1 MSTGSAHTRAK
12 LHGRPLQLTK
22 ELVQLTEH
30 RGKGFP
36 SIRAWGRHV
45 AGVICALAQ
54 TNVDPRH
61 FADHLRGWVVE
72 AIARQRQLDFQIA
85 CGVR

>member
-12 LHGRPLQLTK
+12 LHGRPLQLTNQLV
-22 ELVQLTEH
+22 ELTQH

-54 TNVDPRH
+54 TNVSPQY
-61 FADHLRGWVVE
+61 FADYLAGWVVD
-72 AIARQRQLDFQIA
+72 AIDRQRKLDFQTA